1 MQGYDLLQEFF
12 FFNSDHFYLCSS
24 DDCSQ
29 KPQNFGSLRS
39 EENQNGKRPMVRTV
53 HRFVPRSDV
62 VSPAKV

>member
-1 MQGYDLLQEFF
+1 MQGYNLPQEF
-12 FFNSDHFYLCSS
+12 FFNSDYFYLCSS

-62 VSPAKV
+62 VSPVKV